1 MANQRDT
8 ETFSDHPLNML
19 SVECG
24 IGNLGLYS
32 LPFQHF
38 QKPFMRSWVMSRV
51 AENGE
56 PPIQRLGRQF
66 RLLGQGVILA
76 DANDQGFVHNRLN
89 AVTIRKQ
96 WKRDKRSVQF
106 SRHQPSNTS
115 ICAAILRLND
125 AFRKEVTIRVTH
137 GKR

>member
-24 IGNLGLYS
+24 IGNPGLYS
-32 LPFQHF
+32 LPIQHF
-38 QKPFMRSWVMSRV
+38 QKPFMRSRVMSRV

-56 PPIQRLGRQF
+56 SPIQRLGWQF
-66 RLLGQGVILA
+66 SLLGQWVVLA
-76 DANDQGFVHNRLN
+76 NADDQGFVHNRLN
-89 AVTIRKQ
+89 AVTIREQ

-106 SRHQPSNTS
+106 SRHQPSNHP
-115 ICAAILRLND
+115 ICVPVLWLN
-125 AFRKEVTIRVTH
+125 
-137 GKR
+137 